1 MSVPAAYLGVIL
13 IWSTTPLAI
22 KWSSSGV
29 GYMFGLTARMTIGAV
44 LCALLLLVLRQP
56 IAWHVAARRT
66 YVFTGV
72 ALYSAMLSV
81 YWAAQYIPSGLVS
94 VVYGLTP
101 IVTSIFAALW
111 LDERMFQMNKLAGVG
126 LGIVGLAFVFHP
138 SGELDHNMMLGVTGV
153 LISVIIH
160 SASMVWVKRL
170 GAQVS
175 PVAVTGGALWVALPL
190 YLVTWFAL
198 DGHLPNAI
206 PDRTVNAIVY
216 LGVMGSVVGFV
227 LFYYALKHVSAGGMA
242 LLTLVTPVLA
252 LAMGHLLNGEVLAA
266 QTLYGAGII
275 LAGLVLHQ
283 WGDKVFV
290 RRSRKQE
297 T

>member
-22 KWSSSGV
+22 QWSSGGV
-29 GYMFGLTARMTIGAV
+29 GFMFGLTARMTIGAV
-44 LCALLLLVLRQP
+44 LCALLLLALRQP
-56 IAWHVAARRT
+56 IAWHDAARRT
-66 YVFTGV
+66 YLFAGI

-111 LDERMFQMNKLAGVG
+111 LGERIFQAHKLVGVG
-126 LGIVGLAFVFHP
+126 FGIVGLVIIFHP
-138 SGELDHNMMLGVTGV
+138 SGELDRNMVLGVMGV
-153 LISVIIH
+153 LMSVIIH

-175 PVAVTGGALWVALPL
+175 PVAITGGALWVALPL
-190 YLVTWFAL
+190 YLGTWLAL
-198 DGHLPNAI
+198 DGHLPDEI

-252 LAMGHLLNGEVLAA
+252 LAMGHLLNGEVLAT

-275 LAGLVLHQ
+275 LTGLALHQ
-283 WGDKVFV
+283 WGDRIFF
-290 RRSRKQE
+290 RSLMP
-297 T
+297 

>member
-22 KWSSSGV
+22 QWSSSGV
-29 GYMFGLTARMTIGAV
+29 GFMFGLTARMTLGAV

-56 IAWHVAARRT
+56 IAWHDAARRT
-66 YVFTGV
+66 YLFAGV
-72 ALYSAMLSV
+72 ALYGAMLSV

-101 IVTSIFAALW
+101 IVTSIFAAIW
-111 LDERMFQMNKLAGVG
+111 LGERAFQAHKLMGIG
-126 LGIVGLAFVFHP
+126 FGIVGLVIIFHP
-138 SGELDHNMMLGVTGV
+138 SGELEHNMVLGVMGV
-153 LISVIIH
+153 LMSVIIH

-175 PVAVTGGALWVALPL
+175 AVAVTGGALWVALAL
-190 YLVTWFAL
+190 YLVTWFVL
-198 DGHLPNAI
+198 DGQLPNAI
-206 PDRTVNAIVY
+206 PDRTVNAILY

-252 LAMGHLLNGEVLAA
+252 LAMGHLLNGEVLAM

-275 LAGLVLHQ
+275 LAGLAIHQ
-283 WGDKVFV
+283 WGDKVF
-290 RRSRKQE
+290 SRPLKP
-297 T
+297 

>member
-22 KWSSSGV
+22 QWSSHGV
-29 GYMFGLTARMTIGAV
+29 GFLFGLTARMTIGAV
-44 LCALLLLVLRQP
+44 LCALVLLVLRQP
-56 IAWHVAARRT
+56 IAWHEAARRT
-66 YVFTGV
+66 YLFAGM
-72 ALYSAMLSV
+72 ALYSAMMCV

-111 LDERMFQMNKLAGVG
+111 LGEREFRWHKLIGVG
-126 LGIVGLAFVFHP
+126 CGITGLVIIFHP
-138 SGELDHNMMLGVTGV
+138 SGSIDHRTALGVSGV
-153 LISVIIH
+153 LLSVIIH

-170 GAQVS
+170 AAGVS

-190 YLVTWFAL
+190 YLATWFVF
-198 DGHLPNAI
+198 DGQLPQLVPSRAGSAI
-206 PDRTVNAIVY
+206 IY

-242 LLTLVTPVLA
+242 LLTLITPVLA
-252 LAMGHLLNGEVLAA
+252 LAMGHWLNGEVIALE
-266 QTLYGAGII
+266 TLYGAGLIMLG
-275 LAGLVLHQ
+275 LALHQ
-283 WGDKVFV
+283 WGGRMLLGKRARDVA
-290 RRSRKQE
+290 
-297 T
+297 